1 MWYNAVIKGEEP
13 GASRK
18 AMDDVNALR
27 AALEAG
33 AQRGRLAITGHD
45 APDVDSCAACAM
57 LAELAAFWRIPAQ
70 IVLPTRADEQARR
83 VLPRFGLHPDEW
95 RGALT
100 AADAL
105 VLADHHA
112 PLHPG
117 QVVAVIDH
125 HPTLCPPEAPFVCIE
140 PAGACAAMVYR
151 LMIAAGMEPDARWE
165 ALAVTALYLDTM
177 ALRSA
182 KIPPQEAAWARETAA
197 RLGMDIPWLE
207 QEGLG
212 LEDMTRPAAE
222 LARLSLKRYEFAG
235 VRVLSSYVQT
245 DAMTQERLRAIL
257 REVRGALMESGAALW
272 VFLHQDPVAMRT
284 TEFDLYAD
292 GRERRID
299 YDFLASRGKNVMP
312 RVEREL
318 TAGGKDTGEE
328 TR

>member
-1 MWYNAVIKGEEP
+1 
-13 GASRK
+13 
-18 AMDDVNALR
+18 MDDVNTLR

-33 AQRGRLAITGHD
+33 AHQGRLVITGHD

-57 LAELAAFWRIPAQ
+57 LAALASFWGIPAQ

-83 VLPRFGLHPDEW
+83 VLPRFGLNPDDW
-95 RGALT
+95 RGTLT
-100 AADAL
+100 PADAL
-105 VLADHHA
+105 ALADHHA

-117 QVVAVIDH
+117 RVMAVIDH
-125 HPTLCPPEAPFVCIE
+125 HPTMTPPDAPFVCIE
-140 PAGACAAMVYR
+140 PTGACAAMVYR
-151 LMIAAGMEPDARWE
+151 LMREAGMEADARWE

-182 KIPPQEAAWARETAA
+182 KIPPEEAAWAREAAA
-197 RLGMDIPWLE
+197 RLGLDTAWLE

-222 LARLSLKRYEFAG
+222 LARLGLKRYDFG
-235 VRVLSSYVQT
+235 GTRVLSSYVQT
-245 DAMTQERLRAIL
+245 DAMTGERLCAIL
-257 REVRGALMESGAALW
+257 EEVRGALEESGAALW

-284 TEFDLYAD
+284 TEFDLYAG
-292 GRERRID
+292 GREERID

-318 TAGGKDTGEE
+318 ARRANMERAKEDVP
-328 TR
+328 

>member
-1 MWYNAVIKGEEP
+1 MWYNAVIIRKEP

-33 AQRGRLAITGHD
+33 AQKGRLAITGHD

-57 LAELAAFWRIPAQ
+57 LSELAAFWCIPAQ
-70 IVLPTRADEQARR
+70 IVLPTRADEQACR

>member
-125 HPTLCPPEAPFVCIE
+125 HPTLCLPEALFVCIE

-177 ALRSA
+177 ALRNA
-182 KIPPQEAAWARETAA
+182 KIPTQEAALARETAA
-197 RLGMDIPWLE
+197 RLQMDTPWLE

-212 LEDMTRPAAE
+212 LEDMSRPAAE

-245 DAMTQERLRAIL
+245 DAMTQERLGSIL
-257 REVRGALMESGAALW
+257 REVRGALLESGAALW

-284 TEFDLYAD
+284 TEFDLFAD

-318 TAGGKDTGEE
+318 MAGGKDTGEE

>member
-125 HPTLCPPEAPFVCIE
+125 HPTLCLPEALFVCIE

-177 ALRSA
+177 ALRNA
-182 KIPPQEAAWARETAA
+182 KIPTQEAAWARETAA
-197 RLGMDIPWLE
+197 RLQMDTPWLE

-212 LEDMTRPAAE
+212 LEDMSRPAAE

-245 DAMTQERLRAIL
+245 DAMTQERLGSIL
-257 REVRGALMESGAALW
+257 REVRGALLESGAALW

-284 TEFDLYAD
+284 TEFDLFAD

-318 TAGGKDTGEE
+318 MAGGKDTGEE

>member
-125 HPTLCPPEAPFVCIE
+125 HPTLCLPEALFVCIE

-177 ALRSA
+177 ALRNA
-182 KIPPQEAAWARETAA
+182 KIPTQEAAWARETAA
-197 RLGMDIPWLE
+197 RLQMDTPWLE

-212 LEDMTRPAAE
+212 LEDMSRPAAE

-245 DAMTQERLRAIL
+245 DAMTQERLGSIL
-257 REVRGALMESGAALW
+257 REVRGALLESGAALW

-284 TEFDLYAD
+284 TEFDLFAD
-292 GRERRID
+292 GRERHID

-318 TAGGKDTGEE
+318 MAGGKDTGEE